1 MWPSQDPDLP
11 TAQPLARSPL
21 IRGSGIPRQAPPLET
36 PAISAE
42 AGGSNRVPGALRNA
56 GGRVGQGE
64 GRGRAGRRRRGAVTD
79 WPARRSEA
87 VYGGWAGPP
96 LQNKGQAARGA
107 AAGRCLAPGWGANG
121 QNASR
126 TTPGPPESRARADRA
141 WAGWALRTGPR
152 TAERP

>member
-1 MWPSQDPDLP
+1 MREGDRDGESEEACTPGDPAAAVLLPAARGANLWTQDPDLP
-11 TAQPLARSPL
+11 TAQPLARSPR
-21 IRGSGIPRQAPPLET
+21 IRGSGVPRQAPPLET
-36 PAISAE
+36 PTISAE

-64 GRGRAGRRRRGAVTD
+64 GRGRAGRRGRGAGTD

-107 AAGRCLAPGWGANG
+107 AAGRCLAPG
-121 QNASR
+121 
-126 TTPGPPESRARADRA
+126 
-141 WAGWALRTGPR
+141 
-152 TAERP
+152 